1 MNDIDT
7 KTYDNDKILQ
17 LLPAPEGMFFAYEDD
32 GKARPVSCLALVE
45 LSNGDREVKA
55 MGLMNCGQFEEITGA
70 ALFHEFPQTANQQTA
85 GDKFLQIIPAP
96 AGTRYR
102 FPEDGEKVHPAAC
115 LALVEDGEDG
125 TRHIHA
131 CGQVSAKVND
141 EYGES
146 VVTSIEDVEALGAE
160 VFF

>member
-1 MNDIDT
+1 MNDINT
-7 KTYDNDKILQ
+7 KTYDSDKILQ

-32 GKARPVSCLALVE
+32 GKAHPVSCLALVE

-55 MGLMNCGQFEEITGA
+55 MGLMNCGVFEEITGA

-96 AGTRYR
+96 AGARYR

-115 LALVEDGEDG
+115 LALGSLYELAHRPSEGVEYSGHLYRG
-125 TRHIHA
+125 LSPVLVR
-131 CGQVSAKVND
+131 G
-141 EYGES
+141 
-146 VVTSIEDVEALGAE
+146 DV
-160 VFF
+160 